1 MTFKDSHQP
10 IQTPHDDPLG
20 VEMKIANLRVDRVLI
35 DNGSSAYII
44 TMDILKKL
52 KYQETDLSP
61 ISQHLVG
68 FGGQSVH
75 PLGLVRLPTR
85 MGEKGWG
92 RSILVD
98 FLVVDVDLSYNVIIG
113 RPISTYQL
121 LLQFEADDGKVA

>member
-85 MGEKGWG
+85 MGEKG
-92 RSILVD
+92 
-98 FLVVDVDLSYNVIIG
+98 
-113 RPISTYQL
+113 
-121 LLQFEADDGKVA
+121 